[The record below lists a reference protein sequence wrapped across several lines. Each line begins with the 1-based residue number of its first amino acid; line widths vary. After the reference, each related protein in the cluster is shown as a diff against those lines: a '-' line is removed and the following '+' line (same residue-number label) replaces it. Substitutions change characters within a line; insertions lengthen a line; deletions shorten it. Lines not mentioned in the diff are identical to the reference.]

1 MDPSISLAAQICCS
15 SVSDMPQELARH
27 LFETGAFLI
36 FTDVP
41 EGTEF
46 GIDYKSWHVG
56 PKFSGLKM
64 IPPGVHFIFFSVK
77 TAPRIGFFHY
87 FKEKE
92 IVVRKWDHLK
102 EDMLTEPTTAE
113 EVSFSDFLIFFLRW
127 PILEQLG
134 AAMPVMVEDWGKL
147 RGPAENGLRGAD
159 ASVTRIRANLKNIDN
174 RLGAYPYET
183 YRSWFA
189 LSNYIKEKSI
199 MRLKPEDERGSITGQ
214 AELVTLES
222 EVEARGVRRRLTFTC
237 LFLLKL
243 LRCEQNLGMSTSR
256 VDREHPTRFRFA
268 DENGLPIMRIK
279 QGFKIRFT
287 PLESPLVSDSHVVE
301 IGFDRSAQLDKII
314 ATFDG
319 DSDEVL
325 AEIQFAFVCFLMG
338 QVYESFEQWKRL
350 IHLLCSCSKALTTYS
365 NLYMALLPVI
375 HFQLKECPK
384 DFFVDIVSRDNFL
397 TTVLSRL
404 FANIEDSES
413 ADASLKEKSEKFK
426 NFLTKRFRWN
436 FDNPEE

>member
-113 EVSFSDFLIFFLRW
+113 EV
-127 PILEQLG
+127 
-134 AAMPVMVEDWGKL
+134 
-147 RGPAENGLRGAD
+147 
-159 ASVTRIRANLKNIDN
+159 TRIRANLKNIDN

-222 EVEARGVRRRLTFTC
+222 EVEA
-237 LFLLKL
+237 
-243 LRCEQNLGMSTSR
+243 NLGMSTSR